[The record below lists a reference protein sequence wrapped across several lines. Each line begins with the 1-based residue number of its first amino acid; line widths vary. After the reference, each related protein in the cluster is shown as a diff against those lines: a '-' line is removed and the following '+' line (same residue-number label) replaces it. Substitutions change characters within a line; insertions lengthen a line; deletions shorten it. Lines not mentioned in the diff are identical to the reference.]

1 MNEQINRKIE
11 SILAQYEF
19 KYNTL
24 NKKELTKE
32 TAVNNK
38 PTEDDKFKE
47 MFKNSVNKIL
57 NR

>member
-1 MNEQINRKIE
+1 MNEQINRKVE

-19 KYNTL
+19 KYDGL
-24 NKKELTKE
+24 NKKELTKG
-32 TAVNNK
+32 TAVDNK

-47 MFKNSVNKIL
+47 IFKNSANKIL